1 MTGSIGAQPPSII
14 TGPQGMRAV
23 IGVTGGTFSG
33 DRLAGTVVDGLG
45 GDFALIRPDGN
56 IRLDVRLVLQTN
68 DGATIYLT
76 YNGVGLSDGAGGF
89 FLKTAPT
96 FECGDE
102 RYAWLNL
109 VQAVSH
115 GRASGDVL
123 TYEVFELLD
132 R

>member
-1 MTGSIGAQPPSII
+1 MDTAAD
-14 TGPQGMRAV
+14 RAA
-23 IGVTGGTFSG
+23 G
-33 DRLAGTVVDGLG
+33 LAGAVVDGLG

-56 IRLDVRLVLQTN
+56 IRLDVRLVLQTD

-76 YNGVGLSDGAGGF
+76 YNGVGIGDGAGGF
-89 FLKTAPT
+89 FLKTAPV

-109 VQAVSH
+109 VQAVSY
-115 GRASGDVL
+115 GRASDDVL

-132 R
+132 RA